1 MGFGDGR
8 EEENMLPGPLCVQGV
23 RCLTTGEKNLKNIND
38 VLLKHD
44 ARDVAWRQLA
54 IHAMN
59 SKHIK
64 GMKTLWSYILNEC
77 IMQTA

>member
-44 ARDVAWRQLA
+44 ARDVA
-54 IHAMN
+54 
-59 SKHIK
+59 
-64 GMKTLWSYILNEC
+64 
-77 IMQTA
+77 